1 VFSVDT
7 DSFEKDGG
15 TLAASATTTTS
26 AVEASAAL
34 AVATVSGET
43 ETVVTAAL
51 EDIFGDQRLE
61 RFTFGL

>member
-1 VFSVDT
+1 MFSVDT

-15 TLAASATTTTS
+15 TASATTMTL

-61 RFTFGL
+61 SFTFGL